1 MSVQAIGM
9 PVRREEDYRLLKGKG
24 RYVDDV
30 RAANEAHGYVLRAPH
45 AHARITSLDVGRA
58 GSAPGVLCVLTGADL
73 TRRGLGTL
81 MPAVRRRRRNGS
93 PAFVCPQPLLAADRV
108 RYVGDPVAFVVAET
122 VNQAKDAAELIAV
135 DYQPLPAVV
144 GAEAALAPEAPA
156 VWDDNP
162 GNEAFFHEVGDRNAV
177 DSAFAR
183 ADRVIRHKTVINR
196 VTANS
201 MEPRGCLG
209 DYDRDQDRYTIRC
222 TVQSVHGTRAALAD
236 RIFKLP
242 HHQFRVV
249 CDNMGGGFGMKGGCY
264 PEYALSLWA
273 SEVVGRPVRWV
284 AERSE
289 GLMSDEQG
297 RGSVIDTELALDRN
311 GRFLALRTRWSAA
324 IGAYYSTD
332 RPTIPLSVGLACQVN
347 TYNIPALH
355 TEVTAVLTNTM
366 TIAPY
371 RGGGRPEP
379 IYATETIIDKAAH
392 ELGLTPAELRR
403 RNTIP
408 AGAMPFTTAFGQIYD
423 CGDFPKNLEDCLA
436 LADYDRAAARREAAK
451 QRGKLLGVG
460 VATSVAASGGRDYEH
475 AEIRFDPS
483 GGVVLMTGSMDHGQ
497 GHGTTFKQVL
507 SEKLGIDADL
517 IRYRYGDSDL
527 VTMGIGTFGSR
538 SAQLAGSA
546 IVVAADRLIDKGCKI
561 AAHMMEAAIPDV
573 TFENGKF
580 AITGTDR
587 SVGIAEVA
595 KQSFHS
601 LQLPDGVETGF
612 AERANFGPA
621 DPATFPAGAH
631 LCEVEIDEETGE
643 VALTRYA
650 AVDDVGRVL
659 NPLLCEGQIHGGIVQ
674 GVGQALMENVVYD
687 PATGQ
692 LVSASFQ
699 DYSMP
704 RADQFCSFDVANNP
718 TLTEKNPLGVKGVGE
733 AGTIA
738 AIPAV
743 MNAVNDA
750 LARVGAPYVEAPATS
765 EKVWHASRAA
775 RNRRS

>member
-1 MSVQAIGM
+1 MGVQAIGM
-9 PVRREEDYRLLKGKG
+9 PVRREEDYRLLRGKG

-30 RAANEAHGYVLRAPH
+30 RAANEAHGYVMRSPH
-45 AHARITSLDVGRA
+45 AHARISALDVGRA
-58 GSAPGVLCVLTGADL
+58 RSAPGILCLLTGADL
-73 TRRGLGTL
+73 LRRGLGTL
-81 MPAVRRRRRNGS
+81 IPAVRRRRRNGA

-108 RYVGDPVAFVVAET
+108 RYVGDPVAFIVAESL
-122 VNQAKDAAELIAV
+122 NQAKDAAEVIAV
-135 DYQPLPAVV
+135 DYEVLPAVV
-144 GAEAALAPEAPA
+144 GAEAALASGAPS

-183 ADRVIRHKTVINR
+183 ADHVVRHKTVINR

-201 MEPRGCLG
+201 MEPRGCLAE
-209 DYDRDQDRYTIRC
+209 YDRDQDRYTIRC

-297 RGSVIDTELALDRN
+297 RGSVIDTELALDRD

-332 RPTIPLSVGLACQVN
+332 RPTIPLSVGLGCQVN
-347 TYNIPALH
+347 TYNIPAVH

-408 AGAMPFTTAFGQIYD
+408 ADAMPFTTALGQTYD

-436 LADYDRAAARREAAK
+436 LADYDRRASRREAAK
-451 QRGKLLGVG
+451 KRGKLLGIG
-460 VATSVAASGGRDYEH
+460 VATTVAASGGRDYEH

-483 GGVVLMTGSMDHGQ
+483 GGVMLMTGSMDHGQ

-561 AAHMMEAAIPDV
+561 AAHMMEAAVPDIA
-573 TFENGKF
+573 FENGKY
-580 AITGTDR
+580 AIAGTDR
-587 SVGIAEVA
+587 SVGITDIA

-612 AERANFGPA
+612 TERANFGPA

-631 LCEVEIDEETGE
+631 LCEVEIDEQTGE
-643 VALTRYA
+643 VTLTRYA

-674 GVGQALMENVVYD
+674 GVGQALMEDVVYD
-687 PATGQ
+687 PETGQ

-704 RADQFCSFDVANNP
+704 RADQFCNLDVANNP

-765 EKVWHASRAA
+765 EKLWRALRGA
-775 RNRRS
+775 RGGRS

>member
-1 MSVQAIGM
+1 MGVQAIGM
-9 PVRREEDYRLLKGKG
+9 PVRREEDFRLLRGKG

-30 RAANEAHGYVLRAPH
+30 RAANEAHGYVLRSPH
-45 AHARITSLDVGRA
+45 AHARIAALDAGRA
-58 GSAPGVLCVLTGADL
+58 RAAVGVLCVLTGSDL
-73 TRRGLGTL
+73 ARRGLGTL
-81 MPAVRRRRRNGS
+81 MSAVRRRCRNGA
-93 PAFVCPQPLLAADRV
+93 PAFVCPQPLLADDRV
-108 RYVGDPVAFVVAET
+108 RYVGDPVAFIVAES

-135 DYQPLPAVV
+135 EYEVLPAVV
-144 GAEAALAPEAPA
+144 GAEAALAAGAPA

-162 GNEAFFHEVGDRNAV
+162 GNEAFFHEVGDRAEV
-177 DSAFAR
+177 DSAFAK
-183 ADRVIRHKTVINR
+183 ADHVVRHKTIVNR

-201 MEPRGCLG
+201 MEPRGCLAE
-209 DYDRDQDRYTIRC
+209 YDRDQDRYTIRC

-236 RIFKLP
+236 RIFELP
-242 HHQFRVV
+242 HHHFRVV
-249 CDNMGGGFGMKGGCY
+249 CENMGGGFGMKGGCY

-273 SEVVGRPVRWV
+273 SEVLERPVRWI

-297 RGSVIDTELALDRN
+297 RGSVIDTELALERD

-332 RPTIPLSVGLACQVN
+332 RPTIPLSVGLGCQVN
-347 TYNIPALH
+347 TYNIPSVH

-392 ELGLTPAELRR
+392 QLGLTPVELRR
-403 RNTIP
+403 RNTIL
-408 AGAMPFTTAFGQIYD
+408 AGAMPFTTALGQTYD
-423 CGDFPKNLEDCLA
+423 CGDFPKNLEDCLT
-436 LADYDRAAARREAAK
+436 LADYDRVAERREAAK
-451 QRGKLLGVG
+451 RRGKLLGVG
-460 VATSVAASGGRDYEH
+460 VATTVAASGGRDYEH

-483 GGVVLMTGSMDHGQ
+483 GGVVLMTGGMDHGQ

-546 IVVAADRLIDKGCKI
+546 IVVAADRLIDKGRKI
-561 AAHMMEAAIPDV
+561 AAHMMEAAVPDIG
-573 TFENGKF
+573 FENGKF

-595 KQSFHS
+595 KRSFHS

-612 AERANFGPA
+612 TERANFGPA
-621 DPATFPAGAH
+621 DPATFPSGAH
-631 LCEVEIDEETGE
+631 LAEVEIDEETGE
-643 VALTRYA
+643 VTLTRYS

-674 GVGQALMENVVYD
+674 GVGQALMEEVVYD

-692 LVSASFQ
+692 LLSGSFQ
-699 DYSMP
+699 DYGMP
-704 RADQFCSFDVANNP
+704 RADQFCGFDVENNP

-750 LARVGAPYVEAPATS
+750 LVRIGAPYVEVPATS
-765 EKVWHASRAA
+765 EKVWRALRAA
-775 RNRRS
+775 RAGSV

>member
-1 MSVQAIGM
+1 MGVQTIGM
-9 PVRREEDYRLLKGKG
+9 PVRREEDFRLLRGKG

-30 RAANEAHGYVLRAPH
+30 RAANEAHGYVLRSPH
-45 AHARITSLDVGRA
+45 AHARIAALDAGRA
-58 GSAPGVLCVLTGADL
+58 RAAVGVLCVLTGSDL
-73 TRRGLGTL
+73 ARRGLGTL
-81 MPAVRRRRRNGS
+81 MPAVRRRCRNGA
-93 PAFVCPQPLLAADRV
+93 PAFVCPQPLLADDRV
-108 RYVGDPVAFVVAET
+108 RYVGDPVAFIVAES

-135 DYQPLPAVV
+135 EYDVLPAVV
-144 GAEAALAPEAPA
+144 RAEAALAAGAPA

-162 GNEAFFHEVGDRNAV
+162 GNEAFFHEVGDRAEV
-177 DSAFAR
+177 DSAFAK
-183 ADRVIRHKTVINR
+183 ADHVVRHKTIVNR

-201 MEPRGCLG
+201 MEPRGCLAE
-209 DYDRDQDRYTIRC
+209 YDRDQDRYTIRC

-236 RIFKLP
+236 RIFELP
-242 HHQFRVV
+242 HHHFRVV
-249 CDNMGGGFGMKGGCY
+249 CENMGGGFGMKGGCY

-273 SEVVGRPVRWV
+273 SEVLERPVRWI

-297 RGSVIDTELALDRN
+297 RGSVIDTELALERD

-332 RPTIPLSVGLACQVN
+332 RPTIPLSVGLGCQVN
-347 TYNIPALH
+347 TYNIPSVH

-392 ELGLTPAELRR
+392 QLGLTPVELRR
-403 RNTIP
+403 RNTIL
-408 AGAMPFTTAFGQIYD
+408 AGAMPFTTALGQTYD
-423 CGDFPKNLEDCLA
+423 CGDFPKNLEDCLT
-436 LADYDRAAARREAAK
+436 LADYDRVAERREAAK
-451 QRGKLLGVG
+451 RRGKLLGVG
-460 VATSVAASGGRDYEH
+460 VATTVAASGGRDYEH

-483 GGVVLMTGSMDHGQ
+483 GGVVLMTGGMDHGQ

-546 IVVAADRLIDKGCKI
+546 IVVAADRLIDKGRKI
-561 AAHMMEAAIPDV
+561 AAHMMEAAVPDIG
-573 TFENGKF
+573 FENGKF

-595 KQSFHS
+595 KRSFHS

-612 AERANFGPA
+612 TERANFGPA
-621 DPATFPAGAH
+621 DPATFPSGAH
-631 LCEVEIDEETGE
+631 LAEVEIDEETGE
-643 VALTRYA
+643 VTLTRYS

-674 GVGQALMENVVYD
+674 GVGQALMEEVVYD

-692 LVSASFQ
+692 LLSGSFQ
-699 DYSMP
+699 DYGMP
-704 RADQFCSFDVANNP
+704 RADQFCGFDVENNP

-750 LARVGAPYVEAPATS
+750 LVRIGAPYVEVPATS
-765 EKVWHASRAA
+765 EKVWRALRAA
-775 RNRRS
+775 RAGSV